1 MNHLWMLLAMMSCS
15 AAMADTTGNNA
26 SIDNSGKQYN
36 GAVSINQAAGDQQQL
51 SNNLAIAV
59 GHNARAT
66 VSVTQKISGAAADRS
81 LSASTAIQGNAFSHG
96 NGALSVNQS
105 AGAQNQMIN
114 AVRVSLTTGPQSIDD
129 SVLSQQNVALLQG
142 SGTTEHSPG
151 NRQVATSDQAFTGSR
166 GVVQLNQSA
175 GVGNRIGQHPE
186 CATQLME
193 LSRLPDRIN
202 T

>member
-81 LSASTAIQGNAFSHG
+81 LNASTAIQGNAFSHG

-129 SVLSQQNVALLQG
+129 SVMSQQTVALATDSGLTSTTG
-142 SGTTEHSPG
+142 S
-151 NRQVATSDQAFTGSR
+151 RQVVTSDQAFTGSR
-166 GVVQLNQSA
+166 GVVQVNQSA
-175 GVGNRIGQHPE
+175 GVGNRV
-186 CATQLME
+186 ANTLNV
-193 LSRLPDRIN
+193 RLN
-202 T
+202 